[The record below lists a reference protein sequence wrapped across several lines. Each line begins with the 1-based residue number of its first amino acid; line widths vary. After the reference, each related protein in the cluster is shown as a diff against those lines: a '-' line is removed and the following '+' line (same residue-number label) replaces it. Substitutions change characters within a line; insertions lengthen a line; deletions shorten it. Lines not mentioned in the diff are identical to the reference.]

1 MTTLTHRRRPLPR
14 RQAQVPSGCWDSRTG
29 PVTSLYASSAY
40 TNARARVQ
48 EDSSSSAS
56 SRRCLSVSA
65 PSILVSLMWCRPRN
79 FRHLVVPQRRWL
91 SSSSPIAH
99 VSAASGGS
107 RMTSA
112 AAASPSAI
120 LRFSSARAK
129 RTAFARSSARS
140 RCGAGLTVAVSDI
153 WCFVS
158 SHSSAWADL
167 GFYERAGV
175 NRTPS
180 RGSSTTHCFSAR
192 RSARFV
198 VHPRFRPS
206 LPFRPPALLG
216 RLGRGRS
223 YAIRADNSNVTSAG
237 HALRA
242 CFFCERRSC
251 ASVDKA
257 APQQLIHICRRQ
269 VIAAPH
275 PRPGSGPCSDSK
287 LRFASAN
294 SSRARSSVSG
304 PWVAITLVRSS
315 APAGGTAG

>member
-1 MTTLTHRRRPLPR
+1 MGTVRDDPHTPAPPVAW
-14 RQAQVPSGCWDSRTG
+14 RQAQVPSGCRDSRTG

-40 TNARARVQ
+40 TNAKARVQ

-91 SSSSPIAH
+91 ISSSPIAH

-112 AAASPSAI
+112 AAAPPSAI
-120 LRFSSARAK
+120 LRFSSARAN

-167 GFYERAGV
+167 GFLRLGGSRFLRTGRGQLDPLPWVLYCALLF
-175 NRTPS
+175 RTP
-180 RGSSTTHCFSAR
+180 R
-192 RSARFV
+192 RSVCCSPPFPAF
-198 VHPRFRPS
+198 PTLPATCPARPS
-206 LPFRPPALLG
+206 R
-216 RLGRGRS
+216 
-223 YAIRADNSNVTSAG
+223 
-237 HALRA
+237 
-242 CFFCERRSC
+242 
-251 ASVDKA
+251 
-257 APQQLIHICRRQ
+257 
-269 VIAAPH
+269 
-275 PRPGSGPCSDSK
+275 
-287 LRFASAN
+287 
-294 SSRARSSVSG
+294 
-304 PWVAITLVRSS
+304 
-315 APAGGTAG
+315 